1 MIKSIILV
9 LFLTSVLMACST
21 QNQTA
26 INKQAS
32 TEQKTLYQELGGA
45 PKVEQIVD
53 AFIQNIA
60 SDPDVINYFTHANV
74 DHFRKGFIQHF
85 CEATDGPC
93 TFEGDSMRDIH
104 TGMNITEGDFN
115 RVVELLVKAL
125 EESQVSYPLQ
135 NKILKKLAPL
145 RADVIK
151 I

>member
-9 LFLTSVLMACST
+9 LFLISVLVACST
-21 QNQTA
+21 QNQTV

-32 TEQKTLYQELGGA
+32 TEQKTLYQALGGA

-53 AFIQNIA
+53 AFILNIA
-60 SDPDVINYFTHANV
+60 NDPDVISYFTHANV

-93 TFEGDSMRDIH
+93 TFSGDSMREIH

-135 NKILKKLAPL
+135 NQILKKLAPL

>member
-1 MIKSIILV
+1 MIKQIILTIS
-9 LFLTSVLMACST
+9 LTTLLLACSAQT
-21 QNQTA
+21 QTTESQA
-26 INKQAS
+26 AS
-32 TEQKTLYQELGGA
+32 TEQKTLYQALGGA

-60 SDPDVINYFTHANV
+60 SDPDVIDYFTHANV

-135 NKILKKLAPL
+135 NRILKKLAPL
-145 RADVIK
+145 RKDIIK

>member
-1 MIKSIILV
+1 MIQRIFIL
-9 LFLTSVLMACST
+9 LAFSVSLGACST
-21 QNQTA
+21 QKQTEA
-26 INKQAS
+26 KQL
-32 TEQKTLYQELGGA
+32 TLYQALGGA
-45 PKVEQIVD
+45 LKVEDIVD

-93 TFEGDSMRDIH
+93 TFDGDSMRDIH

-125 EESQVSYPLQ
+125 EQSQVSYPLQ
-135 NKILKKLAPL
+135 NRILNKLAPL
-145 RADVIK
+145 RKEIIK